1 MLRHNRSTHPLP
13 FWPQEETQVPCKA
26 CGSNKRA
33 KFTAEIAVH
42 IPGPNNLDKP
52 HLLVFP
58 EILVCLNCGNAE
70 FTLLETQL
78 RALANEIQGES
89 KAVGNH

>member
-1 MLRHNRSTHPLP
+1 M
-13 FWPQEETQVPCKA
+13 PCKA

-33 KFTAEIAVH
+33 NFGAEIAIH
-42 IPGPNNLDKP
+42 MPGPNSLDKP

-70 FTLLETQL
+70 FTVPENQL
-78 RALANEIQGES
+78 RALANEMQGES
-89 KAVGNH
+89 NAVGNH

>member
-1 MLRHNRSTHPLP
+1 M
-13 FWPQEETQVPCKA
+13 PCRT

-33 KFTAEIAVH
+33 EFPAEIAVH
-42 IPGPNNLDKP
+42 IPGPNHLNKP

-70 FTLLETQL
+70 FTVPESQL
-78 RALANEIQGES
+78 GTLANEIQGES
-89 KAVGNH
+89 KDFENH

>member
-1 MLRHNRSTHPLP
+1 M
-13 FWPQEETQVPCKA
+13 PCKA

-33 KFTAEIAVH
+33 KLTAEIAVH

-70 FTLLETQL
+70 FTVPESQL
-78 RALANEIQGES
+78 RALVNEMHSES
-89 KAVGNH
+89 NTF

>member
-1 MLRHNRSTHPLP
+1 MS
-13 FWPQEETQVPCKA
+13 CKA
-26 CGSNKRA
+26 CGSNKRV

-58 EILVCLNCGNAE
+58 EILVCLNCGKAE
-70 FTLLETQL
+70 FTVPESQL
-78 RALANEIQGES
+78 RALVDEMHSES
-89 KAVGNH
+89 STV